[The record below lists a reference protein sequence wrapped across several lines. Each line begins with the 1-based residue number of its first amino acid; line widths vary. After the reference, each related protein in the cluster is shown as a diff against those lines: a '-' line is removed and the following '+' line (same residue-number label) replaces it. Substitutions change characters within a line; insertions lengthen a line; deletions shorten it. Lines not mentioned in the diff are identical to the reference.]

1 MVSLDQP
8 SRTLRY
14 AFPEGFSNSL
24 SCTSIQQLER
34 DKTTITIKADPAV
47 AVMPLVFSCASLDDA
62 EWCAPACVCV
72 CLCLPVSLFLL
83 KSSLLDSWSTLS
95 VDSCLETALIDCR
108 FEQALHSVSNP
119 VAASDVTMVCV
130 KYKAFPGSAALL
142 QLSQAAAPFDVVSVS
157 WGTMAGYS
165 APSSMLFAEAI
176 SAFAPG
182 FRPIS
187 LLASSSGSMA
197 VFVSEA
203 AAARVSD
210 VSQYEVPA
218 DSLYQ
223 LQLA

>member
-1 MVSLDQP
+1 MVCACMRVCLSLSACFTLSTQKL
-8 SRTLRY
+8 TLRLLQHSVSR
-14 AFPEGFSNSL
+14 FL
-24 SCTSIQQLER
+24 SRNCNT
-34 DKTTITIKADPAV
+34 
-47 AVMPLVFSCASLDDA
+47 
-62 EWCAPACVCV
+62 
-72 CLCLPVSLFLL
+72 
-83 KSSLLDSWSTLS
+83 
-95 VDSCLETALIDCR
+95 LIDCR

-176 SAFAPG
+176 TAFAPG